1 MNKLEQICRSYGISL
16 NSSQEIID
24 KFPRFT
30 SLNHTRV
37 INEATKVYGEENEVR
52 EAILKHP
59 RFASLNHT
67 RVINEATKVYG
78 EKNETKVRE
87 TILKHPRFASL
98 NHTRVINEAT
108 KVYGEK
114 NETKIKEAIL
124 KHPSFAS
131 YDHTR
136 VVRQKTR
143 IGRLIGLSNDE
154 TIDILLD
161 YPVQAGY
168 SYKRD
173 LARID
178 VAREL
183 SNQGVIIDN
192 QARNWFIKNYISSP
206 YTPGTCNRISHSY
219 GEPGLLNL
227 ANKRF
232 ADQPKA
238 A

>member
-52 EAILKHP
+52 EA
-59 RFASLNHT
+59 
-67 RVINEATKVYG
+67 
-78 EKNETKVRE
+78 
-87 TILKHPRFASL
+87 ILKHPRFASL

-227 ANKRF
+227 ANKKF

>member
-37 INEATKVYGEENEVR
+37 INEATKVYGEKNEVR
-52 EAILKHP
+52 EA
-59 RFASLNHT
+59 
-67 RVINEATKVYG
+67 
-78 EKNETKVRE
+78 
-87 TILKHPRFASL
+87 ILKHPRFASL

-227 ANKRF
+227 ANKKF

>member
-87 TILKHPRFASL
+87 T
-98 NHTRVINEAT
+98 
-108 KVYGEK
+108 
-114 NETKIKEAIL
+114 IL

-227 ANKRF
+227 ANKKF